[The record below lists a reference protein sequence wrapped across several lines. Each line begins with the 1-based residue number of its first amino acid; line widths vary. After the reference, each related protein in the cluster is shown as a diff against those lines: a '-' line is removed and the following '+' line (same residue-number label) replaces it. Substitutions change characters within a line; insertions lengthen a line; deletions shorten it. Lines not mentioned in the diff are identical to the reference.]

1 MNLIKLTSFCTAKET
16 INKMKR
22 QPADWEKVFAN
33 DLTDRGLISKI
44 HKQLIQVKNNKNNP
58 VRKWAENQNRH
69 FTREDILMASRH
81 MKRCST
87 SIISENESHL
97 VMSNTFQPHG
107 LYSPWNSL
115 GQNTRSDSLSLLQ
128 GIFPTQ
134 GSNPG
139 LLHCRWILYQLS
151 HREMQIKT
159 TVRHHLTAV
168 RMAITKKST
177 NN

>member
-33 DLTDRGLISKI
+33 DVTDRGLISKI

-81 MKRCST
+81 VKRCST
-87 SIISENESHL
+87 SIISENESQSCL
-97 VMSNTFQPHG
+97 TLFDPLDCIVHG
-107 LYSPWNSL
+107 
-115 GQNTRSDSLSLLQ
+115 
-128 GIFPTQ
+128 
-134 GSNPG
+134 
-139 LLHCRWILYQLS
+139 IL
-151 HREMQIKT
+151 
-159 TVRHHLTAV
+159 
-168 RMAITKKST
+168 
-177 NN
+177 